1 MLIHTELF
9 SNVSVL
15 SLIHCGL
22 GLVKIFGPRPRP
34 HSFWPRPYAQLAS
47 LTSLERTPSAVST
60 STSLSQNR
68 LFLRLSLLL
77 PVDSLFTSFLS
88 SVPISLPAYNLKS
101 TYFPRKSQPQTCC
114 KESGPLP
121 SDFTKR
127 FLPIKAVADF
137 RSLFIN
143 ASRILC
149 MAGFV

>member
-15 SLIHCGL
+15 GLIHCGL

-60 STSLSQNR
+60 STSSQNR
-68 LFLRLSLLL
+68 LFLRLSLL

-101 TYFPRKSQPQTCC
+101 TYFPLSPNRRHAVCC
-114 KESGPLP
+114 QESGLLP